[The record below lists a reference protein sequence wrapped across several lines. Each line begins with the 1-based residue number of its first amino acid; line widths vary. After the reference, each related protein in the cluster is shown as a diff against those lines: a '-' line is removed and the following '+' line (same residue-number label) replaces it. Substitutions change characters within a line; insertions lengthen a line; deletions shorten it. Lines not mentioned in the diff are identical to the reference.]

1 MKPTRI
7 FTICLIATLVL
18 FFVQLGQGH
27 EPYGPQTSKTFSLCV
42 LFAVLLQ
49 LAVFASSRASRL
61 RWVSMFWM
69 VVALILA
76 SAETSRLM
84 DLTAVFFAGF
94 VFSFFPP
101 ERPVP
106 AD

>member
-1 MKPTRI
+1 
-7 FTICLIATLVL
+7 
-18 FFVQLGQGH
+18 
-27 EPYGPQTSKTFSLCV
+27 
-42 LFAVLLQ
+42 
-49 LAVFASSRASRL
+49 
-61 RWVSMFWM
+61 MFWM

-76 SAETSRLM
+76 SAVTVRLM

-101 ERPVP
+101 ERTVP

>member
-7 FTICLIATLVL
+7 FTICLVATLVL
-18 FFVQLGQGH
+18 FLVQHGRGD
-27 EPYGPQTSKTFSLCV
+27 EAYGPLTGKTFSLCV

-49 LAVFASSRASRL
+49 FAVFASSRASRL

-76 SAETSRLM
+76 SAVTVRLM